1 MSSNWFISLKPPISC
16 TTLFQFQCLG
26 QVCFKSAVILCCS
39 ALFGL
44 SNPRFNRRRL
54 FRILSVH
61 PYNSCASVFLPHS
74 RKKCNLRL
82 ILPISIPSSHTLV
95 SVTCFP
101 CVCVCP
107 LKWGE
112 KDKKQTPVSRPVR
125 AGLVFYCSFTTLS
138 VCFLTVWCS
147 RVHWLSHVVLLALAV
162 FIPFST
168 VCSWILSSVSCNYLC
183 LKVIHFSRSSDLNVS
198 GRPRGSLFSKLAQT
212 WTWTQ
217 G

>member
-1 MSSNWFISLKPPISC
+1 M
-16 TTLFQFQCLG
+16 
-26 QVCFKSAVILCCS
+26 
-39 ALFGL
+39 L
-44 SNPRFNRRRL
+44 S
-54 FRILSVH
+54 
-61 PYNSCASVFLPHS
+61 
-74 RKKCNLRL
+74 
-82 ILPISIPSSHTLV
+82 
-95 SVTCFP
+95 
-101 CVCVCP
+101 VCVCP

-112 KDKKQTPVSRPVR
+112 KDKKQTPVSRPVW

-198 GRPRGSLFSKLAQT
+198 GRPRGRVFFFFQTGSKRELGLKDKQVFGHKSIKSFSLMEFHKY
-212 WTWTQ
+212 WTRVVPRCILFPDHSQ
-217 G
+217 DNSCSSDSPLVLLIFIFL